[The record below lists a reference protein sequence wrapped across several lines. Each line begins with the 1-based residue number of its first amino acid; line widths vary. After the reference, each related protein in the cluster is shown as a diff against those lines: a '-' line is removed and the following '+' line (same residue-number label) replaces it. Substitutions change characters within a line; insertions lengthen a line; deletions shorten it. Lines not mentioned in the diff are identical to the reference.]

1 MVRTI
6 DAKAMA
12 RSQPGVHSGDHF
24 MGLAIVCVKTCRL
37 LPTRAR
43 PWLRGV
49 PVRQIVAVIEMM
61 EAPGGAITPAYL

>member
-1 MVRTI
+1 M
-6 DAKAMA
+6 
-12 RSQPGVHSGDHF
+12 HSGDHF

-49 PVRQIVAVIEMM
+49 PVRQIVVVIEMM